1 VIHAPPPLAYT
12 WYLDAFDDRSLVAQK
27 RRTVEV
33 DFCAEFL
40 ERGAREANVRDKR
53 MSSDVKY
60 VGLLAMEM
68 M

>member
-12 WYLDAFDDRSLVAQK
+12 WYLNALDDVSLVAQK
-27 RRTVEV
+27 RRTVGV
-33 DFCAEFL
+33 DFCAEVL
-40 ERGAREANVRDKR
+40 ERGAREANVRDKK

>member
-1 VIHAPPPLAYT
+1 LT
-12 WYLDAFDDRSLVAQK
+12 QK

-33 DFCAEFL
+33 DFCAEVL
-40 ERGAREANVRDKR
+40 ELDAREANVRDKR